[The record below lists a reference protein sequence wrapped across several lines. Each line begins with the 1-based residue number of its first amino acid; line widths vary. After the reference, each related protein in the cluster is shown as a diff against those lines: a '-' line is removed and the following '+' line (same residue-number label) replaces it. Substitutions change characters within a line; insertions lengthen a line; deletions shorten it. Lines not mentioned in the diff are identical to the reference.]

1 MSPFRRAEGPGH
13 RPATG
18 WAGGGCGRA
27 SGTPEQDLL
36 TCFRHQQTFAVSTYP
51 EGILTVSN
59 STVWPWKQLTAPSPI
74 SGSQRQGGSCFPSV
88 SSWSP
93 RAPTRE
99 ASKGNMKGCHRVKK
113 SQAMPRG
120 APPPLHT
127 SSGPPVVSIGV
138 LWPTRHP
145 ECQLRLSGDPAA
157 GRNPSRSQ
165 PAGGTDFRPKRQSPC
180 GQCVSVSL
188 STTAAAA
195 GSRCCVERGEALSR
209 VHPSTPGVRPHE
221 GCWDTLRAGLRRA
234 ALGRRARRDPR
245 QNLGKPNALQGNN
258 AFAETCRVPGGGTQR
273 PAAPASPAPVRR
285 RNAGLR

>member
-1 MSPFRRAEGPGH
+1 M
-13 RPATG
+13 
-18 WAGGGCGRA
+18 
-27 SGTPEQDLL
+27 
-36 TCFRHQQTFAVSTYP
+36 
-51 EGILTVSN
+51 TVSN

-74 SGSQRQGGSCFPSV
+74 SGSQRQGGSCSPSV

-99 ASKGNMKGCHRVKK
+99 ASKGNMKGCHRVKQ
-113 SQAMPRG
+113 SQATPRG
-120 APPPLHT
+120 APHPLHT
-127 SSGPPVVSIGV
+127 LSGAPVVSIGA

-157 GRNPSRSQ
+157 GRNPSRSR

-188 STTAAAA
+188 STPAAAA

-245 QNLGKPNALQGNN
+245 QNLSKPNALQGNN
-258 AFAETCRVPGGGTQR
+258 ACAETCPPRPPPQHRFGARKQASGEPAWLCPARRAFLRAAAVAARGGLCDFGFF
-273 PAAPASPAPVRR
+273 AACRSARGPSPPSPRSSAEAWPHWLSLSPV
-285 RNAGLR
+285 